1 MQLDHRKYIRD
12 PGKVQANLRELEDG
26 RLVTIKGCKIVIPAR
41 FTERN
46 LAFVGIET
54 KIVGIYAM
62 IIEDQYYSVSIAC
75 AMMDLTPSSTTKVI
89 YDGDEYY
96 EFTFDPGA
104 TVVPTL
110 LLVKTDTLTYSIY
123 DELLAKG
130 RSPWYLGEKE
140 RCHLFDTAVY
150 HAGANIGQQHEVT
163 ELIVSLTS
171 RDAED
176 RTVYFRHTLNSPED
190 LKTKEPVAIPLNSV
204 TFAPANT
211 LSKLTGGHAA
221 NDGLLSALATP
232 TERVERIEDLL
243 RR

>member
-1 MQLDHRKYIRD
+1 MDHRQLVRD

-62 IIEDQYYSVSIAC
+62 IFEDQFYAVSNAC
-75 AMMDLTPSSTTKVI
+75 AMLDLTPSSTTKVSF
-89 YDGDEYY
+89 DGDEYY

-104 TVVPTL
+104 TVIPSL

-130 RSPWYLGEKE
+130 RAPWYMSDVDL
-140 RCHLFDTAVY
+140 CHLFDTAVY

-163 ELIVSLTS
+163 ELIVSLIS

-176 RTVYFRHTLNSPED
+176 RTKYFRHTLQTPDD
-190 LKTKEPVAIPLNSV
+190 LKTKKPVSIPLNSV

-232 TERVERIEDLL
+232 TERVERIEALL
-243 RR
+243 RT